1 MKLFMKSA
9 LTSQSNSTGILLL
22 SPRVTN
28 NPHNITGKWK
38 LWLAIAR
45 ARSCKPHFP
54 LTCYSSHI
62 SSNTP
67 PWLHTQLST
76 KSRLASLVLHS
87 HTPILF
93 VLIATLSLQASVS
106 NYTTRLTSLG
116 PLCLLHTRTLLSTPR
131 KQQAPQVA
139 PLTMVKNF

>member
-1 MKLFMKSA
+1 MKLFMKST

-22 SPRVTN
+22 SPRVRN

-45 ARSCKPHFP
+45 AHSCKPHFP

-67 PWLHTQLST
+67 PWLHTQLSA
-76 KSRLASLVLHS
+76 KSRLASLVSPYATHNHHVGPHSNPVLASQYFQLHNKTHLS
-87 HTPILF
+87 G
-93 VLIATLSLQASVS
+93 ATLSIACKDLVV
-106 NYTTRLTSLG
+106 
-116 PLCLLHTRTLLSTPR
+116 HT
-131 KQQAPQVA
+131 
-139 PLTMVKNF
+139 